1 MTGTTPFPII
11 LSAPSG
17 GGKTTIA
24 RALLASRVDLGY
36 SVSCTTRARRG
47 HEVDGRD
54 YHFLSPDEF
63 QARVASGDFAEW
75 AHVHDRMY
83 GTLRSEVRRVLES
96 GRNVVMDIDVQGA
109 EQFAAAFPESV
120 LIFLLP
126 PSAAVLRERLA
137 QRNTESAEMLALRLR
152 TAREEL
158 NAATRYQYVIVNDDL
173 DTAIRRVSAVI
184 DAEMSRRSRCPALE
198 SRVQELVDELS
209 RALDATTPV

>member
-24 RALLASRVDLGY
+24 RALLATRDDLGY
-36 SVSCTTRARRG
+36 SVSCTTRPRRG

-63 QARVASGDFAEW
+63 QARVAQGDFAEW
-75 AHVHDRMY
+75 AHVHGRMY

-96 GRNVVMDIDVQGA
+96 GQNVVMDIDVQGA

-126 PSAAVLRERLA
+126 PSATALRERLA
-137 QRNTESAEMLALRLR
+137 HRNTESAEMLALRLR

-158 NAATRYQYVIVNDDL
+158 NAATHYQYVIVNDDL
-173 DTAIRRVSAVI
+173 DTAIRQVSAVI
-184 DAEMSRRSRCPALE
+184 DAEQCRRFRCPALGT
-198 SRVQELVDELS
+198 RVQELVDELS